1 MTENTSK
8 FLRPVDKTVTKK
20 YEHDSG
26 DWIELRQ
33 NLSKREVNAILRV
46 MPSEAINASQDN
58 KSGADMVDMLSS
70 VAETLFTNLV
80 VGWSVDDSP
89 NVETYLSL
97 PSDAANW
104 VDKILFEHFN
114 SQSLSGDEAGK
125 Q

>member
-46 MPSEAINASQDN
+46 MPSEAINASQDQ

>member
-1 MTENTSK
+1 MTEKTSK
-8 FLRPVDKTVTKK
+8 FLRPVDRTLTKK
-20 YEHDSG
+20 YEHESG

-46 MPSEAINASQDN
+46 MPADVVDGSN
-58 KSGADMVDMLSS
+58 KSKSGSEMVDMLSS

-80 VGWSVDDSP
+80 VAWSVDDTP
-89 NVETYLSL
+89 NVDTYLSL

-104 VDKILFEHFN
+104 IDKILFEHFN
-114 SQSLSGDEAGK
+114 GQSLSGDEAGK

>member
-8 FLRPVDKTVTKK
+8 FLRPVDKTLTKR

-46 MPSEAINASQDN
+46 MPTDVADSTKE
-58 KSGADMVDMLSS
+58 KSGAEMVDVLTS

-89 NVETYLSL
+89 KVETYLSL

-114 SQSLSGDEAGK
+114 GQSLSGDEAGK

>member
-1 MTENTSK
+1 MPENISK
-8 FLRPVDKTVTKK
+8 FLRPVDKTITKK
-20 YEHDSG
+20 YEHESG

-46 MPSEAINASQDN
+46 MPADIVNGDSQQ
-58 KSGADMVDMLSS
+58 KSGSEMVDVLTS
-70 VAETLFTNLV
+70 VSETLFTNLV

-89 NVETYLSL
+89 NVDTYLSL

-114 SQSLSGDEAGK
+114 GQSLSGDEAGK

>member
-1 MTENTSK
+1 MPENTSK

-46 MPSEAINASQDN
+46 MPSEAINASQDQ

-89 NVETYLSL
+89 NVDTYLSL

>member
-8 FLRPVDKTVTKK
+8 FLRPVDKTLTKR

-46 MPSEAINASQDN
+46 MPTDVADSTKE
-58 KSGADMVDMLSS
+58 KSGAEMVDVLTS

-80 VGWSVDDSP
+80 VGWSVDESP
-89 NVETYLSL
+89 KVETYLSL

-114 SQSLSGDEAGK
+114 GQSLSGDEAGK

>member
-1 MTENTSK
+1 MPENISK
-8 FLRPVDKTVTKK
+8 FLRPVDKTITKK
-20 YEHDSG
+20 YEHESG

-46 MPSEAINASQDN
+46 MPADIVNGDSQQ
-58 KSGADMVDMLSS
+58 KSGSEMVDVLTS
-70 VAETLFTNLV
+70 VSETLFTNLV

-89 NVETYLSL
+89 NVDTYLSL

-114 SQSLSGDEAGK
+114 GQSLSGDEAGK
-125 Q
+125 R

>member
-1 MTENTSK
+1 MTEKTSK
-8 FLRPVDKTVTKK
+8 FLRPVDRTLTKK
-20 YEHDSG
+20 YEHESG

-46 MPSEAINASQDN
+46 MPGDVVDGSSTGKTGSE
-58 KSGADMVDMLSS
+58 MVDMLSS

-80 VGWSVDDSP
+80 VAWSVDDTP
-89 NVETYLSL
+89 NVDTYLSL

-104 VDKILFEHFN
+104 IDKILFEHFN
-114 SQSLSGDEAGK
+114 GQSLSGDEAGK

>member
-1 MTENTSK
+1 MPENTSK

-46 MPSEAINASQDN
+46 MPSEAINASQDQ

-70 VAETLFTNLV
+70 VAETLFTN
-80 VGWSVDDSP
+80 
-89 NVETYLSL
+89 TYLSL

>member
-1 MTENTSK
+1 
-8 FLRPVDKTVTKK
+8 VTKK

-46 MPSEAINASQDN
+46 MPSEAINASQDQ

-89 NVETYLSL
+89 NVDTYLSL

>member
-1 MTENTSK
+1 MTENNSK
-8 FLRPVDKTVTKK
+8 FLRPVDKTLTKR

-46 MPSEAINASQDN
+46 MPTDVADSTKE
-58 KSGADMVDMLSS
+58 KSGAEMVDVLTS

-89 NVETYLSL
+89 KVETYLSL

-114 SQSLSGDEAGK
+114 GQSLSGDEAGK